1 MSHLKYC
8 PAKNGVNLSK
18 MFSNEIEVK
27 EFDFGDY
34 HWFIK
39 GKKGFMSILHKI
51 NNELKGKG
59 YNVKARSVGLIGALY
74 TLNEL
79 EIVEKFHVK
88 PIKPQQRK

>member
-1 MSHLKYC
+1 
-8 PAKNGVNLSK
+8 
-18 MFSNEIEVK
+18 
-27 EFDFGDY
+27 
-34 HWFIK
+34 
-39 GKKGFMSILHKI
+39 MSILHKI